1 LADVLSNLLQ
11 SDTRNT
17 VGFALD
23 GLQHRH
29 MAIGSNVA
37 NAETP
42 GYKAVDVQFEQTLQA
57 HLAQKTDAGDLGLL
71 QTHHR
76 HLNGHA
82 LASDAALTGGSD
94 AFQIQTQYRA
104 DGNGVDMD
112 KEMAY
117 LAQTSQRFLALSQ
130 IEGKMYKSL
139 RGLITNN
146 G

>member
-1 LADVLSNLLQ
+1 MLSNLLQ
-11 SDTRNT
+11 SDTRST

-29 MAIGSNVA
+29 MAISSNVA

-42 GYKAVDVQFEQTLQA
+42 GYKAVDVQFEQTLKA
-57 HLAQKTDAGDLGLL
+57 RLPIKADPGSLSLM
-71 QTHHR
+71 QTHYR
-76 HLNGHA
+76 HLNGNPMI
-82 LASDAALTGGSD
+82 SDATLTGGVD
-94 AFQIQTQYRA
+94 AFQVQTQYRA
-104 DGNGVDMD
+104 DNNGVDMD

-130 IEGKMYKSL
+130 IEGKMFKSL